1 MKETGELYK
10 VRYIR
15 DLKDMLNQSVQ
26 LFGNNTAFL
35 LQDKEGGYT
44 KKVRYTEFK
53 KDVDALGTSFINMGL
68 KGGFIAVIGENR
80 YEWCVTYLAV
90 ANGTGVIVP
99 LDKELP
105 VSELQNL
112 LIRSKSVALV
122 YSGKYQEKIEQIK
135 PALTTIKYF
144 INMDLDED
152 KDSYLS
158 YKKLVEKGKA
168 LIEAGDRSFLESEP
182 DAENLSILLFTSGTT
197 DLAKAVMLS
206 HKNICSNIMAICKKM
221 YVDDKDSVLS
231 ILPLHHTY
239 ECTCG
244 FLAMVY
250 NGAMIAFNEGL
261 KHIAKNLKETSPT
274 ILIAVPLILESMYK
288 KIWDTAA
295 KKGIDKKLRMAIF
308 ISNSLRKIGIDLRK
322 KLFKSIIDNV
332 GGRIRLVISGA
343 AAIDPSVSKGFRDMG
358 IFLLQGY
365 GLTECSPIVTCNRE
379 KYFKDESI
387 GLPLP
392 GVEVRIDNPGE
403 DGVGELA
410 VRGDNV
416 MLGYYE
422 NPEATN
428 RVLKDGWFYTG
439 DLGTVDKDGFFRI
452 TGREKN
458 VIVTKNGKN
467 IFPEEVESYLNKSP
481 YILESLVWG
490 AEDEDG
496 ETYVWAQIVP
506 DMEIIHEKFGP
517 DISPGDIHKLISQEV
532 KAANRNMPLYKWV
545 RKFELRE
552 KEFEKTTTRKI
563 KRYLEK
569 VK

>member
-1 MKETGELYK
+1 
-10 VRYIR
+10 
-15 DLKDMLNQSVQ
+15 
-26 LFGNNTAFL
+26 
-35 LQDKEGGYT
+35 
-44 KKVRYTEFK
+44 
-53 KDVDALGTSFINMGL
+53 
-68 KGGFIAVIGENR
+68 
-80 YEWCVTYLAV
+80 
-90 ANGTGVIVP
+90 
-99 LDKELP
+99 
-105 VSELQNL
+105 
-112 LIRSKSVALV
+112 
-122 YSGKYQEKIEQIK
+122 
-135 PALTTIKYF
+135 
-144 INMDLDED
+144 
-152 KDSYLS
+152 
-158 YKKLVEKGKA
+158 
-168 LIEAGDRSFLESEP
+168 
-182 DAENLSILLFTSGTT
+182 
-197 DLAKAVMLS
+197 
-206 HKNICSNIMAICKKM
+206 
-221 YVDDKDSVLS
+221 
-231 ILPLHHTY
+231 
-239 ECTCG
+239 
-244 FLAMVY
+244 MVY

-428 RVLKDGWFYTG
+428 RVLKDGWFYTATWEPWTR
-439 DLGTVDKDGFFRI
+439 TVSSELPA
-452 TGREKN
+452 GRKRHC
-458 VIVTKNGKN
+458 
-467 IFPEEVESYLNKSP
+467 Y
-481 YILESLVWG
+481 
-490 AEDEDG
+490 
-496 ETYVWAQIVP
+496 Q
-506 DMEIIHEKFGP
+506 
-517 DISPGDIHKLISQEV
+517 
-532 KAANRNMPLYKWV
+532 KW
-545 RKFELRE
+545 
-552 KEFEKTTTRKI
+552 
-563 KRYLEK
+563 
-569 VK
+569 